1 MTKRFTLTCDQVPGV
16 TLSDSWVDVL
26 RWCICIM
33 DPHDTRM
40 AFVAG
45 CLSRAAKGQNLTDR
59 QAEACNAILM
69 SLMRDMAAG
78 ILVCQNTPPDD
89 CNTTIMN
96 AVPGVKH

>member
-1 MTKRFTLTCDQVPGV
+1 MANRFTLTSDQVPGV

-33 DPHDTRM
+33 DPNDTRM

-78 ILVCQNTPPDD
+78 ILVCQNTPPDTD
-89 CNTTIMN
+89 G
-96 AVPGVKH
+96 VPVHREITGTKH